1 MQLYALS
8 LDILIMLTFLLCSA
22 RIAPRPKMLTDYIF
36 LNLIV
41 LSLKIYVVDQDN
53 IFSERR
59 IPVKSVVVFFM
70 HQDRRSSRCISQF
83 LSSR

>member
-1 MQLYALS
+1 M
-8 LDILIMLTFLLCSA
+8 FCSYCSETENA
-22 RIAPRPKMLTDYIF
+22 DGLNLF